1 MGDSA
6 QMEQWMVPGA
16 ETFRPRVVHRME
28 QTGQN
33 GTMRLRRDKLRLSPP
48 RSLASQVLNQDT
60 KFRYVTFPVPLSPA
74 PTPFWSAENILFPLE
89 EAVRTYTSANQAGNV
104 RASTALCSFLVL
116 YDWCILQLFWVTMAN
131 LISQNS
137 FMMCY
142 YSQESICKTE

>member
-1 MGDSA
+1 MDGARSRNIQTTGRAPHGANRPKWNNETPERQTEAVSTKIPGVSSA
-6 QMEQWMVPGA
+6 QPRHKVQVRHLPCA
-16 ETFRPRVVHRME
+16 PLPRPHTF
-28 QTGQN
+28 
-33 GTMRLRRDKLRLSPP
+33 LIS
-48 RSLASQVLNQDT
+48 
-60 KFRYVTFPVPLSPA
+60 
-74 PTPFWSAENILFPLE
+74 WNILFPLE